1 MGGIVFTNGCFD
13 LLHIG
18 HIQLLRKAKE
28 LGDTLVVGLNSD
40 KSIKQIKGN
49 GRPITLQQQRYEIL
63 KSLKYV
69 NVVMLFDEPD
79 PLRLIKM
86 VNPDILV
93 KGGDWDKND
102 IIGAD
107 FVINNGGT
115 VVTIPLIQ
123 DISTTNII
131 NRIKDL

>member
-1 MGGIVFTNGCFD
+1 MGKIIFTNGCFD

-28 LGDTLVVGLNSD
+28 LGETLAIGLNSD
-40 KSIKQIKGN
+40 KSIRQIKGDH
-49 GRPITLQQQRYEIL
+49 RPITPQQQRYEIL

-86 VNPDILV
+86 INPDVLV
-93 KGGDWDKND
+93 KGGDWNEDD

-107 FVINNGGT
+107 FVMNNGGT

-123 DISTTNII
+123 NVSTTNII